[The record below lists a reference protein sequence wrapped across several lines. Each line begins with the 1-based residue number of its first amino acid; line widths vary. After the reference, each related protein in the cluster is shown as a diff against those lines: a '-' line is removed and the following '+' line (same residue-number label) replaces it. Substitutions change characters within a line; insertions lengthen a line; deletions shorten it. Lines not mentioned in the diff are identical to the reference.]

1 MNPTRRLRDE
11 GQSLWIDHLSRRALA
26 EGRLERLIVEDDLRG
41 VTSNPTIFEQA
52 IGAGGD
58 YDPALEELLAA
69 DPRAGAGELYER
81 LAVEDIRRAADVLRP
96 VFDDS
101 GGDDGY
107 VSLEVSPYLAYD
119 TEATVEEARR
129 LWATVE
135 RPNLMIKVPATDA
148 GIPAIRRLTADG
160 INVNVTLMFS
170 LADYEAVAEAYLA
183 GLEELAGDDGAGDD
197 AALARVASVASFF
210 VSRVDGKVDPLLEEM
225 GSDEAR
231 ALLGTIAIANA
242 KLAYRR
248 FQELFVA
255 TEGDGARFARLAA
268 RGARLQRVLFGSTST
283 KNPAYRDVLYVE
295 ELIGPHTVN
304 TLPPKTVDA
313 FRDHGEVRA
322 TLPAGMD
329 EAAERIA
336 ALGRL
341 GIDLDEITRD
351 LQREGVA
358 AFADSFDQ
366 LHATLETTRRRM
378 LAARVAGRQHEVLGA
393 GLRPV
398 SERLLAWQDAGFGR
412 RLWAGDRTLWSDR
425 PVPELVDRLGWLT
438 LADTQRAAAAEH
450 AAFARS
456 VAADT
461 DRVVLLGMGGSS
473 LAPEVFQRVLGNRRG
488 FPALTVADSTHP
500 AAVRAATEGFDPAR
514 TLFVVS
520 SKSGSTTETKSL
532 FHHFWRVAT
541 EALGEGA
548 GSRFVAITDPGSGL
562 AELARERGFARVF
575 EAPPEV
581 GGRYSALSPF
591 GLVPAALVGI
601 DVAELLD
608 RAWAAAFA
616 FGPER
621 PDMLNE
627 ALRLGAVL
635 GELARAGRDKLT
647 LLTTPALADFPDWLE
662 QLVAESTGKGGTG
675 VVPVAGEG
683 AAAADRGDDRVYA
696 ALLLDGDDAAGELAG
711 RLDALERAGAPVVR
725 IRVPERLDLGVEM
738 LRWEIATAAAGAALG
753 VQPFDQ
759 PDVQLAKDLAREAI
773 RGGAGTDG
781 EAAPVAVSA
790 DGFEGKLAGFLR
802 CAGAGDYVSVHAYL
816 PPDEATDRRLAA
828 LQAALGE
835 ATGRAVTVGYGPRF
849 LHSTG
854 QLHKGGPAT
863 GLFLQLVDEPADDLP
878 VPETDYT
885 FGRLIRG
892 QAQGDR
898 LALAQ
903 RNRRLLAVSLGTDV
917 GGGLDRLVRAVGARE
932 AAEVAS

>member
-26 EGRLERLIVEDDLRG
+26 EGRLERLILEDDLRG

-52 IGAGGD
+52 IGGGGD

-69 DPRAGAGELYER
+69 DPRSGAGELYER

-96 VFDDS
+96 VFDES

-129 LWATVE
+129 LWAAVE
-135 RPNLMIKVPATDA
+135 RPNLMIKVPATDH
-148 GIPAIRRLTADG
+148 GIPAIRRLTAEG

-170 LADYEAVAEAYLA
+170 LADYEAVAGAYLD
-183 GLEELAGDDGAGDD
+183 GLEELAAAGDD

-210 VSRVDGKVDPLLEEM
+210 VSRVDGKVDPLLEEI

-231 ALLGTIAIANA
+231 ALLGTLAIANA

-255 TEGDGARFARLAA
+255 GDGEGARFARLAE

-313 FRDHGEVRA
+313 FRDHGVVRA
-322 TLPAGMD
+322 TLAAGMD
-329 EAAERIA
+329 EAAQRVA

-341 GIDLDEITRD
+341 GIDLDAITRD

-358 AFADSFDQ
+358 SFADSFDQ

-378 LAARVAGRQHEVLGA
+378 LAARVAGRQSEVLGE
-393 GLRPV
+393 GLRAV
-398 SERLLAWQDAGFGR
+398 SERLLAWQDTGFGR
-412 RLWAGDRTLWSDR
+412 RLWAGDRTLWSAR

-438 LADTQRAAAAEH
+438 LPDAMRRPAADF
-450 AAFARS
+450 AAFARQ
-456 VAADT
+456 AASET

-473 LAPEVFQRVLGNRRG
+473 LAPEVFQRVLGNRRRY
-488 FPALTVADSTHP
+488 PALTVLDSTHP
-500 AAVRAATEGFDPAR
+500 AAVRAATDGLDPAR

-532 FHHFWRVAT
+532 FHHFWSVAT
-541 EALGEGA
+541 EALGDGA
-548 GSRFVAITDPGSGL
+548 GSRFVAITDPGSSL
-562 AELARERGFARVF
+562 AELGRERGFARVF

-601 DVAELLD
+601 DVVELLD

-616 FGPER
+616 FGPQQ
-621 PDMLNE
+621 PALLNE
-627 ALRLGAVL
+627 ALRLGAVM
-635 GELARAGRDKLT
+635 GEMARAGRDKLT
-647 LLTTPALADFPDWLE
+647 LLTTPALAAFPDWLE

-675 VVPVAGEG
+675 VVPVVGEG
-683 AAAADRGDDRVYA
+683 PEAAGRGDDRLYA
-696 ALLLDGDDAAGELAG
+696 ALLLDGDDAGGELAA
-711 RLDALERAGAPVVR
+711 RLDELERAGATVVR
-725 IRVPERLDLGVEM
+725 IRVPDRLDLGVEM

-773 RGGAGTDG
+773 AGAAGRDA
-781 EAAPVAVSA
+781 EAEPVAVSSA
-790 DGFEGKLAGFLR
+790 GFEERLAGFLR

-816 PPDEATDRRLAA
+816 PPDAETDRRLAA

-835 ATGRAVTVGYGPRF
+835 VTGRAVTVGYGPRF

-854 QLHKGGPAT
+854 QLHKGGPDT
-863 GLFLQLVDEPADDLP
+863 GLFLQLVDEPAHDLP

-892 QAQGDR
+892 QAEGDR
-898 LALAQ
+898 MALTQ
-903 RNRRLLAVSLGTDV
+903 RNRRVLAVSLGADA
-917 GGGLDRLVRAVGARE
+917 GSGLDRLASGI
-932 AAEVAS
+932 AAGETAGVAS